1 MTKQMTRPVHKGR
14 SNIASQIKLPALLA
28 PETKTLETK
37 GTGNEV
43 ATAFEEFMQAFES
56 YKETNDERLSQ
67 MEQRVGT
74 DVVTTEKMDR
84 ISRSM
89 DEQKRKLDQMM
100 IKGSRPVLGS
110 RSNPLQDDEH
120 KGAFN
125 AYIRRGDETSLRQIE
140 AKALSSSSDPD
151 GGYLVPDE
159 LDQEI
164 GRRLSTLSPIR
175 SISSVRQVTGAVLKK
190 PFAQNGMATGWV
202 GETDVRPQTT
212 TPQLAELQFPTMELY
227 AMPAATSSLLEDS
240 AVDIDTWIMSEVEA
254 AFAEQEGTA
263 FVTGDGVNKPSG
275 FLNAPMVDDTSWS
288 WGNLGY
294 VPTGTDGGFGVDPSD
309 RLIDTIYALKSG
321 YRQNAKFVMNRKTQ
335 STIRQFKD
343 GDGNYMWQP
352 PSAPGQQALLH
363 GFPVVEAE
371 DMPDIASDAMSI
383 AFGDF
388 ERGYL
393 VVDRMGV
400 SVLRD
405 PYSAK
410 PYVLFYTTKRVG
422 GGVQNFEALKLI
434 KFGTS

>member
-1 MTKQMTRPVHKGR
+1 MTKDITITAPTHSTRNGKAFE
-14 SNIASQIKLPALLA
+14 NKAY
-28 PETKTLETK
+28 ETKA
-37 GTGNEV
+37 TGNEV
-43 ATAFEEFMQAFES
+43 ANAFEDFMHAFES
-56 YKETNDERLSQ
+56 YKQTNDERLAQ
-67 MEQRVGT
+67 MEVRVGT

-89 DEQKRKLDQMM
+89 DDQKRKLDHLM
-100 IKGSRPVLGS
+100 IKGSRPALGEK
-110 RSNPLQDDEH
+110 SNFLTDSEH
-120 KGAFN
+120 KSAFS
-125 AYIRRGDETSLRQIE
+125 AYIRRGDETGLRLIE
-140 AKALSSSSDPD
+140 QKAMSQSSDPD

-159 LDQEI
+159 IDQEI
-164 GRRLSTLSPIR
+164 GRRLSSLSPIR
-175 SISSVRQVTGAVLKK
+175 AISSVRQVTGSVLKK
-190 PFAQNGMATGWV
+190 PFAQNGMAVGWV
-202 GETDVRPQTT
+202 GETDSRPQTSSA
-212 TPQLAELQFPTMELY
+212 QLTELQFPTMELY

-240 AVDIDTWIMSEVEA
+240 AIDIDSWITSEIEA
-254 AFAEQEGTA
+254 AFAEQEGAA
-263 FVTGDGVNKPSG
+263 FVNGDGVNKPSG
-275 FLNAPMVDDTSWS
+275 FLNAPVVDDTSWS

-294 VPTGTDGGFGVDPSD
+294 VATGTDGGFGADPSD
-309 RLIDTIYALKSG
+309 RLIDTIYSLKSG

-343 GDGNYMWQP
+343 ADGNYMWQP
-352 PSAPGQQALLH
+352 PAAPGQQAMLH

-371 DMPDIASDAMSI
+371 DMPDIASDTMSI

-393 VVDRMGV
+393 VVDRQGV

-410 PYVLFYTTKRVG
+410 PYILFYTTKRVG